1 MIFPLSASTYIIL
14 KTRFK
19 YPLNILIKT
28 LFIFIFISCYS
39 AHFLFAQASIK
50 KNIFFEYDDST
61 LRPESVKTLN
71 FYIKKINTNPGS
83 KLTITGYSDRKGASD
98 YNKTLSEKRVKAV
111 IDYFEKK
118 GIQKKKISAKS
129 LGSTTQF
136 SKGESEKS
144 LKMNRRVEITLLVAE
159 KTKSLPTGNTE
170 KENIIIKKKENG
182 FVNTVEI
189 RNIVSHE
196 LKKIAAKNIEYITPG
211 EMKKGEPGLIEA
223 VVSESILKNLIKRL
237 NNSTYKR
244 ISGLSDIDI
253 KGFILSGDGFLIKK
267 LQGEKFGKWA
277 WEVTPNEKGISSL
290 TLIAIIQI
298 DPNEDKQT
306 YNVPLYL
313 KGVDVK
319 SGFFNIF

>member
-1 MIFPLSASTYIIL
+1 M
-14 KTRFK
+14 
-19 YPLNILIKT
+19 
-28 LFIFIFISCYS
+28 
-39 AHFLFAQASIK
+39 
-50 KNIFFEYDDST
+50 
-61 LRPESVKTLN
+61 
-71 FYIKKINTNPGS
+71 
-83 KLTITGYSDRKGASD
+83 
-98 YNKTLSEKRVKAV
+98 
-111 IDYFEKK
+111 KK
-118 GIQKKKISAKS
+118 GVQKKKISAKS

-136 SKGESEKS
+136 SKGESEKA

-159 KTKSLPTGNTE
+159 KTKSLPINNTE

-244 ISGLSDIDI
+244 ILGLSNIDI

-267 LQGEKFGKWA
+267 LQGEKFGKWV

-298 DPNEDKQT
+298 DPDEDKQT
-306 YNVPLYL
+306 YNIPLYL

>member
-1 MIFPLSASTYIIL
+1 M
-14 KTRFK
+14 
-19 YPLNILIKT
+19 
-28 LFIFIFISCYS
+28 
-39 AHFLFAQASIK
+39 
-50 KNIFFEYDDST
+50 
-61 LRPESVKTLN
+61 
-71 FYIKKINTNPGS
+71 
-83 KLTITGYSDRKGASD
+83 
-98 YNKTLSEKRVKAV
+98 
-111 IDYFEKK
+111 KK

-136 SKGESEKS
+136 SKGESEKA
-144 LKMNRRVEITLLVAE
+144 LKMNRRVEITLLIAE
-159 KTKSLPTGNTE
+159 KTKSLPNNIE
-170 KENIIIKKKENG
+170 KENIIIKKKEKG

-196 LKKIAAKNIEYITPG
+196 LKKIAVKNIEYITPG
-211 EMKKGEPGLIEA
+211 EMKKGEAGLIEA

-267 LQGEKFGKWA
+267 LQGEKFGKWS

-306 YNVPLYL
+306 YNIPLYL
-313 KGVDVK
+313 KGIDVN